1 MTSLKAKATHANQ
14 QKSDWMS
21 KKKKSKK
28 KRQTKK
34 KKKKKGNL
42 RWTFV
47 LSQKKIFKCL

>member
-28 KRQTKK
+28 KDKQRKKRKK
-34 KKKKKGNL
+34 KE
-42 RWTFV
+42 TFV
-47 LSQKKIFKCL
+47 GHLY